1 MEMTMTNPEMT
12 YHTNGH
18 IYTITH
24 RNTYGILHNNMGPAH
39 IQYYDNGQKEYE
51 QYWVDSNYHN
61 DKGPAIIKYFKNGQK
76 ELEEY
81 WVDSNYHNDKGPA
94 LIQYSPNGQKSY
106 EGYYKDGNLHN
117 LTGPAFI
124 KYYKNGKKEY
134 ETYYVEDKRV
144 DGNKLIQE
152 LGINT
157 DYTLWSDE
165 EKDMFSFHL
174 ASLYA

>member
-1 MEMTMTNPEMT
+1 MIHHQNKQMEMTMTNPEMT

-51 QYWVDSNYHN
+51 Q
-61 DKGPAIIKYFKNGQK
+61 
-76 ELEEY
+76 Y